1 MTVQQ
6 TTSVPDPWCAHFRAL
21 REPPGGPPRIVDPD
35 DREKMWAK
43 LDRDRNFAVMVI
55 RTWFGV
61 SIGAAVIN
69 VALNPLG
76 TSQISRLATGLLLLV
91 SALVMIRWWMATEDE
106 LKLLKEVAHD
116 AIQPLP
122 EQEGPLVLFAAF
134 ALGLLPVFAS
144 FPPSYVLGLIALRIV
159 DIWGAPPLYRH
170 IREGV
175 CLARSSKLD
184 DKHADAFNMIERYYL
199 GHPWGRLASIGF
211 VLGAVALAFEAWG
224 IGKNASLDPTVLI
237 VAVTIVAVALIGHEA
252 MVWLWRRSY
261 LRSIRALGFLW

>member
-106 LKLLKEVAHD
+106 LKLLEEVAHD

-184 DKHADAFNMIERYYL
+184 DKRRGCLQHDRAL
-199 GHPWGRLASIGF
+199 LPWPSVGAPPVDQI